1 MHKDTKKGG
10 FTTYRK
16 NEYLCLN
23 IKLIT
28 DVS

>member
-1 MHKDTKKGG
+1 MYKDTKKGG

-16 NEYLCLN
+16 NAYLCSN

>member
-1 MHKDTKKGG
+1 MYKDTKKGG

-16 NEYLCLN
+16 NAYLYLN